1 MYCSS
6 CGAAVAQGLRYCNHC
21 GAELSGARG
30 KSASTPTEL
39 FPDSLIWAIV
49 TVFIVGLGCTIG
61 LMAVMKDFN
70 FDKGLIIAFT
80 SMVLL
85 LTLAVEGVFIW
96 MLRSRRSNTEE
107 VGDTAR
113 LKQQATKGLDAPQVG
128 ELPEPLPSVTEH
140 TTRAFEPIYNE
151 RKSK

>member
-6 CGAAVAQGLRYCNHC
+6 CGGAVAQSLRYCNHC

-30 KSASTPTEL
+30 KNASKPTEL

-96 MLRSRRSNTEE
+96 MLRGRRTNTEE

-113 LKQQATKGLDAPQVG
+113 LKQQATKELDAPQLR
-128 ELPEPLPSVTEH
+128 ELPETVPSVTEH
-140 TTRAFEPIYNE
+140 TTRAFEPIYTE